1 MPEMA
6 NPFSSVHLGDNWL
19 MASKAEF
26 SKRKLVLPVYLPSF
40 LFSTAEFG
48 IVPSIPTTALLLGGN
63 LATAGLITG
72 LLMIGRLVADLPAAK
87 FVDLLGERRAMIAA
101 AGAGSVGILLSLFAV
116 NLFMLGAGVFIVGA
130 ASAVFGLARLSW
142 MTEHVP
148 TAIRARAL
156 SVLGG
161 MFRAG
166 SFVGPV
172 IGAFVI
178 KFYSVQAVYYLPLV
192 LCAAAAA
199 ILLFTKETKDLVKNS
214 SSFKEIFRVAKREG
228 HKLAT
233 LGVAASILSALRGTR
248 LIGLPLIGIALALP
262 AEQIS
267 LYIGFAGAL
276 DFAMFYLSGQIMDR
290 FGRSFAAVPTLVGL
304 GIAHLVVGIAM
315 DANTFLL
322 LALLMS
328 LANGIGSG
336 VIMVLGADL
345 APKDKRSEFLASYRL
360 LVDFGDAAAPV
371 LLAPLVLA
379 VGLTGA
385 MAGFGFLGFI
395 GAGLMYKYIPRYAL
409 AP

>member
-1 MPEMA
+1 
-6 NPFSSVHLGDNWL
+6 
-19 MASKAEF
+19 MASSAEF

-40 LFSTAEFG
+40 LFSSAEFG
-48 IVPSIPTTALLLGGN
+48 IIPSIPATALLLGAD

-87 FVDLLGERRAMIAA
+87 LIDFLGERRAMIVAAA
-101 AGAGSVGILLSLFAV
+101 AGAIGILPSLFAA

-130 ASAVFGLARLSW
+130 GSAVFGLARLSW

-148 TAIRARAL
+148 IAIRARAL

-166 SFVGPV
+166 SFVGPSLAAGV
-172 IGAFVI
+172 IALF
-178 KFYSVQAVYYLPLV
+178 SVQAVYYLPLI
-192 LCAAAAA
+192 LCGLAAT
-199 ILLFTKETKDLVKNS
+199 ILLFVRGSEDVAKNS
-214 SSFKEIFRVAKREG
+214 SSFKDTFAVARREG
-228 HKLAT
+228 KKLAT
-233 LGVAASILSALRGTR
+233 LGVASSILSALRGTR
-248 LIGLPLIGIALALP
+248 MIGLPLIAVALTIPTEQASLIIGI
-262 AEQIS
+262 
-267 LYIGFAGAL
+267 AGAL

-290 FGRSFAAVPTLVGL
+290 FGRSFAAVPTLAGL
-304 GIAHLVVGIAM
+304 GLAHLIVGIAI

-345 APKDKRSEFLASYRL
+345 APPDKRSEFLASYRL
-360 LVDFGDAAAPV
+360 LVDFGDAAAPLV
-371 LLAPLVLA
+371 LAPMVLA

-385 MAGFGFLGFI
+385 MAGFGILGFI

-409 AP
+409 DPKKKS

>member
-1 MPEMA
+1 MSA
-6 NPFSSVHLGDNWL
+6 RLGDNWL
-19 MASKAEF
+19 MAERETF
-26 SKRKLVLPVYLPSF
+26 SKRKLVRPVYLPSF

-48 IVPSIPTTALLLGGN
+48 IIPSIPATVLLLGGN

-87 FVDLLGERRAMIAA
+87 LVDLLGERMAMISAAA
-101 AGAGSVGILLSLFAV
+101 AGAVGILLSLFAV
-116 NLFMLGAGVFIVGA
+116 NLVMLGAGIFIVGA
-130 ASAVFGLARLSW
+130 GSAVFGLARLSW
-142 MTEHVP
+142 MTENVP
-148 TAIRARAL
+148 VAIRARAL

-172 IGAFVI
+172 IAAVVI
-178 KFYSVQAVYYLPLV
+178 NWFSVQAVYYLPLV
-192 LCAAAAA
+192 LCGAAAV
-199 ILLFTKETKDLVKNS
+199 ILLFTKDSKDVIRNS
-214 SSFKEIFRVAKREG
+214 SSLKETFRVARREG
-228 HKLAT
+228 KKLAT
-233 LGVAASILSALRGTR
+233 LGVASSILSALRGTR
-248 LIGLPLIGIALALP
+248 MIGLPLIGVALAIP
-262 AEQIS
+262 TDQAS
-267 LYIGFAGAL
+267 LIIGIAGAL

-290 FGRSFAAVPTLVGL
+290 FGRSFAAVPTLAGL
-304 GIAHLVVGIAM
+304 GIAHLIVGIAI

-322 LALLMS
+322 LAILMS

-360 LVDFGDAAAPV
+360 LVDFGDAAAP
-371 LLAPLVLA
+371 LILAPMVLA

-395 GAGLMYKYIPRYAL
+395 GAGLMYKYIPRYAVV
-409 AP
+409 PESKRKS

>member
-1 MPEMA
+1 MA
-6 NPFSSVHLGDNWL
+6 TS
-19 MASKAEF
+19 AEF

-40 LFSTAEFG
+40 LFSSAEFG
-48 IVPSIPTTALLLGGN
+48 IIPSIPATALLLGAD

-87 FVDLLGERRAMIAA
+87 LIDFLGERRAMIVAAA
-101 AGAGSVGILLSLFAV
+101 AGAIGILPSLFAS

-130 ASAVFGLARLSW
+130 GSAVFGLARLSW

-148 TAIRARAL
+148 IAIRARAL

-166 SFVGPV
+166 SFVGPTIAAGV
-172 IGAFVI
+172 IALF
-178 KFYSVQAVYYLPLV
+178 SVQAVYYLPLI
-192 LCAAAAA
+192 LCGLAAT
-199 ILLFTKETKDLVKNS
+199 ILLFVRGSEDVAKNS
-214 SSFKEIFRVAKREG
+214 SSFKDTFAVARREG
-228 HKLAT
+228 KKLAT
-233 LGVAASILSALRGTR
+233 LGVASSILSALRGTR
-248 LIGLPLIGIALALP
+248 MIGLPLIAVALTIPTEQASLIIGI
-262 AEQIS
+262 
-267 LYIGFAGAL
+267 AGAL

-290 FGRSFAAVPTLVGL
+290 FGRSFAAVPTLAGL
-304 GIAHLVVGIAM
+304 GLAHLIVGIAI

-345 APKDKRSEFLASYRL
+345 APPDKRSEFLASYRL
-360 LVDFGDAAAPV
+360 LVDFGDAAAPLV
-371 LLAPLVLA
+371 LAPMVLA

-385 MAGFGFLGFI
+385 MAGFGILGFI
-395 GAGLMYKYIPRYAL
+395 GAGLMYKYIPVYAVS
-409 AP
+409 PKQKP